1 MELDNTIVIVADME
15 ELKIYEVKKH
25 ERDFD
30 NEQKIV
36 YSLEIFNDA
45 NFIEGAKQLH
55 ELKSDANGR
64 INHGSTEEDT
74 VKEEIE
80 RRTLS
85 EVTQSID
92 MLVKETH
99 PKSLFL
105 AFPKK
110 HHSQLAEKLS
120 QQTKAILKKN
130 LALDLVKTEKD
141 KLLEYFL

>member
-1 MELDNTIVIVADME
+1 MELDNTIVIVADMG

-30 NEQKIV
+30 NEQKTV

-45 NFIEGAKQLH
+45 NFIEGTKQLH

-85 EVTQSID
+85 EVAQSID

-110 HHSQLAEKLS
+110 HHSQLTEKLS